1 MAVLLSAQGARLTY
15 GVESRSDRSEPDK
28 SCLLVYD
35 GECRLCVATKGKLE
49 KAGIGEAASSIRFIP
64 YQSAEAKEA
73 LGSLHRPGRPDMA
86 FLVHPSGDIGRE
98 WMPFFPLAPALP
110 AGRLLLW
117 FIRIPL
123 AKRFLELL
131 YRFIARHR
139 YRWFGQ
145 AGINSNLLRYPT
157 FGGHRYYSG

>member
-1 MAVLLSAQGARLTY
+1 MLRQWLSCYRLRVLGWRMASDSRL
-15 GVESRSDRSEPDK
+15 DCSERDK

-35 GECRLCVATKGKLE
+35 GECRLCVATKVKLE
-49 KAGIGEAASSIRFIP
+49 KAGIGKAASSVRFIP

-73 LGSLHRPGRPDMA
+73 LGPLHRPGRPDMA
-86 FLVHPSGDIGRE
+86 FLVHPSGDIAQGVDA
-98 WMPFFPLAPALP
+98 FLPLAAALP

-131 YRFIARHR
+131 YRLIARHR
-139 YRWFGQ
+139 YRFFGQ
-145 AGINSNLLRYPT
+145 AG
-157 FGGHRYYSG
+157 

>member
-1 MAVLLSAQGARLTY
+1 MASDSRL
-15 GVESRSDRSEPDK
+15 DRSERDK

-35 GECRLCVATKGKLE
+35 GECRLFATKVKLE
-49 KAGIGEAASSIRFIP
+49 KAGIGKTASSVRFIP

-73 LGSLHRPGRPDMA
+73 LGPLYRPGRPDMA
-86 FLVHPSGDIGRE
+86 FLVHPSGDIAQGVDA
-98 WMPFFPLAPALP
+98 FLPLAATLP

-131 YRFIARHR
+131 YRWIARHR
-139 YRWFGQ
+139 YRFFGQ
-145 AGINSNLLRYPT
+145 AG
-157 FGGHRYYSG
+157 